1 MIAGKSV
8 LAFVMAGGEGS
19 RLHPLTAERS
29 KPSVPFNG
37 RHRIVDFV
45 LSNLV
50 NSEIY
55 SIYLLVQY
63 KSQSL
68 IEHIRRSWVM
78 SPLIPHHYVTVVPPQ
93 MQHGPEW
100 FQGTADSVYQNLH
113 LIDLVKPELV
123 VVFGADHVYRMDLR
137 QMIEFHIA
145 TQADATV
152 AALPV
157 PLEYTSSFGIIRTDS
172 AGRIRDFRE
181 KPESA
186 EPMPGR
192 PGHALASMGNY
203 VFSADLLVDALM
215 RAHSRGG
222 HDFGKNLLPAMA
234 ERNRVMAYDFT
245 TNRMRGIRDY
255 EEPAY
260 WRDVGTIDAYYEA
273 NFDTLGEFPKFCMSN
288 PYWPI
293 YANPDQTEA
302 AQVHD
307 GHIGG
312 ASLGAGVVIRRA
324 VIERSLLRRE
334 VVVEEGAQ
342 IADSI
347 IMDRSVIGPGA
358 RIRRAIIDQHNF
370 VPSGMKIGY
379 DLEADRQR
387 FHISESGVVVVGKGQ
402 LKP

>member
-1 MIAGKSV
+1 MKRVAQDPKY
-8 LAFVMAGGEGS
+8 
-19 RLHPLTAERS
+19 AE
-29 KPSVPFNG
+29 
-37 RHRIVDFV
+37 
-45 LSNLV
+45 NLRKV
-50 NSEIY
+50 
-55 SIYLLVQY
+55 
-63 KSQSL
+63 
-68 IEHIRRSWVM
+68 
-78 SPLIPHHYVTVVPPQ
+78 
-93 MQHGPEW
+93 
-100 FQGTADSVYQNLH
+100 
-113 LIDLVKPELV
+113 
-123 VVFGADHVYRMDLR
+123 LR
-137 QMIEFHIA
+137 QIKLPDGFKIELFAIVPDA
-145 TQADATV
+145 RGMAVSRNTATV
-152 AALPV
+152 WVGTLKNTVYSVNDGDMDNVADTV
-157 PLEYTSSFGIIRTDS
+157 DEFSGSIRFD
-172 AGRIRDFRE
+172 
-181 KPESA
+181 
-186 EPMPGR
+186 
-192 PGHALASMGNY
+192 
-203 VFSADLLVDALM
+203 
-215 RAHSRGG
+215 
-222 HDFGKNLLPAMA
+222 LPAGACYSPDGFLFIA

-288 PYWPI
+288 PHWPI

-370 VPSGMKIGY
+370 VPAGMKIGY

>member
-68 IEHIRRSWVM
+68 IEHIRRSWVL
-78 SPLIPHHYVTVVPPQ
+78 SPVIPHHFITVVPPQ
-93 MQHGPEW
+93 MQCGPEW

-113 LIDLVKPELV
+113 LIDLIKPDLV

-137 QMIEFHIA
+137 QMVQYHVDA
-145 TQADATV
+145 KADATV
-152 AALPV
+152 AAIPV
-157 PLEYTSSFGIIRTDS
+157 PLEQVGSFGIIRTDS
-172 AGRIRDFRE
+172 AGRIRDFQE
-181 KPESA
+181 KPPTA
-186 EPMPGR
+186 EPMPNR
-192 PGHALASMGNY
+192 PGFALASMGNY
-203 VFSADLLVDALM
+203 VFSTEVLVEALT

-222 HDFGKNLLPAMA
+222 HDFGKNLLPAMC
-234 ERNRVMAYDFT
+234 ETHRLMAYDFS
-245 TNRMRGIRDY
+245 TNTVPGVRDF
-255 EEPAY
+255 EEHAY
-260 WRDVGTIDAYYEA
+260 WRDVGTIDAYYA
-273 NFDTLGEFPKFCMSN
+273 AHFDTLGECPKFCMSN
-288 PYWPI
+288 PRWPI
-293 YANPDQTEA
+293 YAAPDQTEA

-307 GHIGG
+307 GHIRS
-312 ASLGAGVVIRRA
+312 ASLGAGVVVRRA
-324 VIERSLLRRE
+324 TIERSLIRRE
-334 VVVEEGAQ
+334 AVVEEGAEVSE
-342 IADSI
+342 SI
-347 IMDRSVIGPGA
+347 VMDRTVIGAGA
-358 RIRRAIIDQHNF
+358 RVHRAIIDQNNF
-370 VPSGMKIGY
+370 IPPGMRIGF
-379 DLEADRQR
+379 DPRADRAR
-387 FHISESGVVVVGKGQ
+387 FHVTDSGIVVIGKGQ